1 MADTVTQ
8 TKGEQTRKNIRL
20 AIVRIEKG
28 RPRIVDTERKLTIAS
43 VAEEAGISRATLH
56 NRYPDLAERIRE
68 AGNKSV
74 RQQRN
79 AKHSDL
85 QAEKQKNRELRDEL
99 AELRVT
105 LAKVVTENATLVL
118 QNQRLE
124 AINSSNNITIMSTK
138 KG

>member
-1 MADTVTQ
+1 MA
-8 TKGEQTRKNIRL
+8 
-20 AIVRIEKG
+20 
-28 RPRIVDTERKLTIAS
+28 
-43 VAEEAGISRATLH
+43 
-56 NRYPDLAERIRE
+56 DLAERIRE

-105 LAKVVTENATLVL
+105 LAKVVTENATLLL

-124 AINSSNNITIMSTK
+124 AINSSENVSIMTVK
-138 KG
+138 KEKK

>member
-1 MADTVTQ
+1 MADTTTQ
-8 TKGEQTRKNIRL
+8 TKGEQTRKAIRQ

-28 RPRIVDTERKLTIAS
+28 RPRIVKAGRKLTIAS
-43 VAEEAGISRATLH
+43 VAEEAGVSRATLH

-68 AGNKSV
+68 TGNKAV
-74 RQQRN
+74 RKQRD

-105 LAKVVTENATLVL
+105 LAKIVSENASLVRE
-118 QNQRLE
+118 NQRLE
-124 AINSSNNITIMSTK
+124 AINSSNNVSIMTVK

>member
-28 RPRIVDTERKLTIAS
+28 RPRIVDAGRKLTIAS

-68 AGNKSV
+68 AGNKAI

-85 QAEKQKNRELRDEL
+85 QAEKQKNRELRGEL

-105 LAKVVTENATLVL
+105 LAKVVSENATLVQ
-118 QNQRLE
+118 QNKRLE
-124 AINSSNNITIMSTK
+124 AINSSNNITIMSRK
-138 KG
+138 KR